1 MGGLIM
7 IASARENVISLYRRH
22 GYEQVPV
29 QFNLCPALVA
39 EYGRRYGQARSYD
52 EHFGFDIRG
61 VGYGSVCAMP
71 FVPERWFPGET
82 FKPGTRFSDW
92 GVGHEPGSAAA
103 RHMTRMLHPLASAL
117 TRSDLAA
124 YPFPDFAADPP
135 PELVEQVARH
145 HAQGL
150 AVSASMECTIWE
162 TAWYLRGMD
171 HLVAD
176 FVENPDFANDLLD
189 RITTVSC
196 HHAVGLARA
205 GVDILCLGDDI
216 GTQSRLMMSP
226 ATYRRWLKPR
236 LRQVVDAA
244 KAVNPAIIIQ
254 YHSCGHVTGLIRD
267 LIEAG
272 VEVLNPVQ
280 PESMDFAALHR
291 EFGHELSFNGVIG
304 TQTVMPF
311 GSPDAVR
318 AAVHDALRLV
328 GPRGGLLPC
337 PTHLLEPEVPWANIE
352 AYVAACRD
360 WR

>member
-1 MGGLIM
+1 MVMAICD
-7 IASARENVISLYRRH
+7 NVLSLYRRR
-22 GYEQVPV
+22 GFERVPV
-29 QFNLCPALVA
+29 QFSLCPSLVD
-39 EYGRRYGQARSYD
+39 EFRRRHGEAKPYW
-52 EHFGFDIRG
+52 EHFAFDVQG
-61 VGYGSVCAMP
+61 VGYGSIRTRP
-71 FVPERWFPGET
+71 FVQERWFPGET
-82 FKPGTRFSDW
+82 FKPGTGFSDW

-103 RHMTRMLHPLASAL
+103 KHMTRMLHPLASASS
-117 TRSDLAA
+117 RADLDE
-124 YPFPDFAADPP
+124 YPFPDYASEPPAA
-135 PELVEQVARH
+135 LVAEVARK

-171 HLVAD
+171 RLAAD
-176 FVENPDFANDLLD
+176 FAEDPDFANDLLD
-189 RITTVSC
+189 RITAVSC
-196 HHAVGLARA
+196 RHAAGLARA

-236 LRQVVDAA
+236 LRRVVDAA
-244 KAVNPAIIIQ
+244 KAVNPQILIQ

-304 TQTVMPF
+304 TQSVMPF
-311 GSPDAVR
+311 GTPAAVR
-318 AAVHDALRLV
+318 EAVHAALRV
-328 GPRGGLLPC
+328 AGPRGGLLPC
-337 PTHLLEPEVPWANIE
+337 PTHLLEPEVPWENIE
-352 AYVAACRD
+352 AYVEGCRT
-360 WR
+360 WQG